1 MNSVQPKKQDG
12 NEDDDDTDDDDD
24 CRVCVGHSLMVKG
37 LSSVWLGSM
46 ISTRSNLSSKL
57 ISWKVPLQNFFI
69 INCNNQDGA
78 RLHDVGCH
86 HKKAPI
92 CEQLS

>member
-1 MNSVQPKKQDG
+1 MNSVQPKQDG
-12 NEDDDDTDDDDD
+12 NDDEDDDDDDD

-37 LSSVWLGSM
+37 PSSVWPGSI

-57 ISWKVPLQNFFI
+57 ISWKVPLQNVFI

-92 CEQLS
+92 CEQPS